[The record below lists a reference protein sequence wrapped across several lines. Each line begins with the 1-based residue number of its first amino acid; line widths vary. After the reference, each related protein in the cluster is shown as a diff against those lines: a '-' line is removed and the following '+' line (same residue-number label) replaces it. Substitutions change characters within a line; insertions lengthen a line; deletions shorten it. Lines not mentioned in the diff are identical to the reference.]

1 MDKQPVGQL
10 PELTQSANDDEL
22 MIITNSD
29 LNQLKKEKI
38 ADFITDLTSTDADNS
53 LIKGSDGKLFVSNE
67 IDSANIEGVLS
78 LDNIP
83 QLTTE
88 KLPDSGVTAGFY
100 RNPTNMSVNNKG
112 QITAVEDGESGVIN
126 DITPFVTNCILSSQ
140 NAAIT
145 KQSYTQA
152 AYVNKG
158 CTVSESNIASGFGV
172 GDYILLSK
180 VMPDANAL
188 VLEIPFNVTSV
199 SGIQPIAS
207 INNYGNSI
215 CIEDG
220 LLTLHYDNNRLAGTT
235 ALNTNTDYT
244 FKLERTA
251 GGYTLSLKEG
261 TGAYTSEI
269 TLAST
274 IGFFGGKSIYLG
286 SRGNNYLKGTINLAG
301 VNITADG
308 SAYWNVSTPADFETV
323 TVQGTFQLL
332 MPDGRNADL
341 TLNNESMT
349 LTIDDVLLY
358 SPSGM
363 SKTILVTNEGEL
375 MIRDFYAE
383 SYEQPSDIRLN
394 GVWFDKSSNMMK
406 TQLNTYPNFLSVG
419 NIVVNTSGK
428 VEGFSAD
435 SYVGLPSTYSLGSN
449 WSFVWGA
456 EYDTTASGEQPVVFT
471 PTDDGDFQSFEVI
484 QNGTSLTAKFRRADV
499 FVVNKEVVTS
509 TAYEVQKTDSS
520 SGEAEV
526 TTGYVQASGSG
537 YVSAG
542 TQIYSDSAFETPLE
556 VAAADTWSYT
566 GGSVENTELITGY
579 TKVGGITLVPADAVV
594 YSDVNCTSVQGS
606 ATGTDYTYSGS
617 TAESIICTLSDTITG
632 SGTENVTVG
641 YNGSNYFLNDETYTS
656 TDLVNDDAQI
666 ILGSDGVNSFK
677 GSIEL
682 EGMVLTT
689 PIEQWQWNGVNAIN
703 PNITTYGTLTN
714 DNGVVSG
721 FSDVNY
727 LRINQS
733 FDFSKPW
740 KIMTK
745 IHTPADLTTRY
756 NDFLGTPVAQVGRFA
771 IGISNTSQ
779 NFTFAFDLDAD
790 SSWSNTA
797 NSTAYTVLPNTDYW
811 YMAEYTGS
819 QYAQYY
825 SLTGEE
831 DSYVENGVAS
841 ESAPFTTIPY
851 INLGKYSNTVGN
863 SSYFD
868 GSIDLSETFV
878 YVNNELVWSW
888 NGLTSSVT
896 DFVPFVGAKIGEVVD
911 DGTSITDMSLDLPL
925 SLAKDTDVVHNTGN
939 ELIKGMKTF
948 HNPITL
954 TGDTRQYNTGFY
966 SFAGINTLNP
976 NATYEEME
984 TASNG
989 TVLRGARMLSNINDN
1004 DGSEWPY
1011 AYIQSQIGVN
1021 SAGLYSGTYLGLRL
1035 KDDNGEIILPQKG
1048 VQYYMYKDGSTY
1060 FVFPKATTP
1069 ATTRSTASDGKIAA
1083 VVQNYRNGTSW
1094 YRVWSDGWIEQGGY
1108 LANTANNY
1116 SGTKFTIT
1124 FLKPFKNT
1132 NYCFMRTDKYARP
1145 ANMTYPNLNGTYNT
1159 KSTNKITL
1167 PGDGTY
1173 NSGLDWYACGY

>member
-53 LIKGSDGKLFVSNE
+53 LIKGSDGKLFVSEE

-172 GDYILLSK
+172 GNYILLSK

-220 LLTLHYDNNRLAGTT
+220 LLTLHYDNNILAGTT

-251 GGYTLSLKEG
+251 GGYTLSLKED
-261 TGAYTSEI
+261 TGAYADEI
-269 TLAST
+269 TLSST

-323 TVQGTFQLL
+323 TVQGAFQLL
-332 MPDGRNADL
+332 MPNDRNADL
-341 TLNNESMT
+341 TLNNESAT
-349 LTIDDVLLY
+349 ITIDDTLLY
-358 SPSGM
+358 QYAGM
-363 SKTILVTNEGEL
+363 EKTILVTNEGEL

-394 GVWFDKSSNMMK
+394 GVWFDKTSNMMK

-449 WSFVWGA
+449 WSFAWGA

-471 PTDDGDFQSFEVI
+471 PTDDGEFQSFEVI
-484 QNGTSLTAKFRRADV
+484 QNGTSLTAKFRRSDV

-509 TAYEVQKTDSS
+509 TAYEVQKTDTS
-520 SGEAEV
+520 SGDPLI

-556 VAAADTWSYT
+556 EAASDTWSYT
-566 GGSVENTELITGY
+566 GESVENTELVTGY
-579 TKVGGITLVPADAVV
+579 TKVSGATLVPADTVV
-594 YSDVNCTSVQGS
+594 YSDANCTSVQGS

-617 TAESIICTLSDTITG
+617 TAESIICTLSDTVTG

-666 ILGSDGVNSFK
+666 MLGSDGVNSFK
-677 GSIEL
+677 SSIEL

-721 FSDVNY
+721 FSNDNY
-727 LRINQS
+727 LGING
-733 FDFSKPW
+733 FSNYNTFTFR
-740 KIMTK
+740 TK
-745 IHTPADLTTRY
+745 IHTPATYVNDY
-756 NDFLGTPVAQVGRFA
+756 NDVLGNSLTSSSVGSFA
-771 IGISNTSQ
+771 WSIAESDKCI
-779 NFTFAFDLDAD
+779 NF
-790 SSWSNTA
+790 NY
-797 NSTAYTVLPNTDYW
+797 NSGSGWERVLEGVYVLPDNTDIWLELSYDGTQ
-811 YMAEYTGS
+811 YTQS
-819 QYAQYY
+819 Y
-825 SLTGEE
+825 SLTG
-831 DSYVENGVAS
+831 VEGSFQADVS
-841 ESAPFTTIPY
+841 SSSTFKIDLQTLF
-851 INLGKYSNTVGN
+851 LGKWVTDH
-863 SSYFD
+863 FFE
-868 GSIDLSETFV
+868 GSIDLNET
-878 YVNNELVWSW
+878 YIKINGQTVWSW

-925 SLAKDTDVVHNTGN
+925 SLAKDTDVVHSTGN
-939 ELIKGMKTF
+939 ELVEGIKTF
-948 HNPITL
+948 
-954 TGDTRQYNTGFY
+954 QNTAIFT
-966 SFAGINTLNP
+966 NDL
-976 NATYEEME
+976 
-984 TASNG
+984 SNG
-989 TVLRGARMLSNINDN
+989 RGAIEVRPQKTSYDGTTQSDIILYDLNNTRIGGIRSSVNTSDYREIFLYTCDKNNAWQANIKLQTRS
-1004 DGSEWPY
+1004 DGS
-1011 AYIQSQIGVN
+1011 AYFN
-1021 SAGLYSGTYLGLRL
+1021 FPRCTTAAG
-1035 KDDNGEIILPQKG
+1035 
-1048 VQYYMYKDGSTY
+1048 
-1060 FVFPKATTP
+1060 TT
-1069 ATTRSTASDGKIAA
+1069 STAKSDKVC
-1083 VVQNYRNGTSW
+1083 VVVANYRNGTSW
-1094 YRVWSDGWIEQGGY
+1094 YRVWSDGWIEQGGRTTS
-1108 LANTANNY
+1108 LSQQATTTVTLMKAFTNANYTVLVAPSQSTSRYANPSAYSLTA
-1116 SGTKFTIT
+1116 
-1124 FLKPFKNT
+1124 KNFVVR
-1132 NYCFMRTDKYARP
+1132 NISNAGSNCSMY
-1145 ANMTYPNLNGTYNT
+1145 
-1159 KSTNKITL
+1159 
-1167 PGDGTY
+1167 
-1173 NSGLDWYACGY
+1173 WYACGY

>member
-1 MDKQPVGQL
+1 MDKLPVGQL
-10 PELTQSANDDEL
+10 PDLVSSNNDDEI
-22 MIITNSD
+22 MVITNSETSS
-29 LNQLKKEKI
+29 LQKEKI

-220 LLTLHYDNNRLAGTT
+220 LLTLHYDNNILAGTT

-261 TGAYTSEI
+261 TGAYADEI
-269 TLAST
+269 TLSST

-332 MPDGRNADL
+332 MPDDRNADL
-341 TLNNESMT
+341 TLNNESAT
-349 LTIDDVLLY
+349 ITIDDTLLY
-358 SPSGM
+358 QYAGM
-363 SKTILVTNEGEL
+363 EKTILVTNEGEL

-383 SYEQPSDIRLN
+383 SYTEPSDIRLN
-394 GVWFDKSSNMMK
+394 GVWFDKTANQMK

-449 WSFVWGA
+449 WSFAWGA

-499 FVVNKEVVTS
+499 FLVNKEVVTS
-509 TAYEVQKTDSS
+509 TAYEVQKTDTS
-520 SGEAEV
+520 SGDPLI

-556 VAAADTWSYT
+556 EAASDTWSYT
-566 GGSVENTELITGY
+566 GESVENTELVTGY
-579 TKVGGITLVPADAVV
+579 TKVSGATLVPADTVI
-594 YSDVNCTSVQGS
+594 YSDANCTSVQGS

-617 TAESIICTLSDTITG
+617 TAESIICTLSDTVTG

-666 ILGSDGVNSFK
+666 MLGSDGVNSFK
-677 GSIEL
+677 SSIEL

-714 DNGVVSG
+714 DNGVFSG
-721 FSDVNY
+721 FNSSNY
-727 LRINQS
+727 LIIPRS
-733 FDFSKPW
+733 FGSTPW
-740 KIMTK
+740 VYKTK
-745 IHTPADLTTRY
+745 IHTPATLERF
-756 NDFLGTPVAQVGRFA
+756 NDFWGSYRDIV
-771 IGISNTSQ
+771 IGIIYNSSNAT
-779 NFTFAFDLDAD
+779 NNWKLNLAVGTD
-790 SSWSNTA
+790 SKSVWDYSA
-797 NSTAYTVLPNTDYW
+797 PGTVVLQPNTDYW
-811 YMAEYTGS
+811 IEVAFTGTAYTLS
-819 QYAQYY
+819 Y
-825 SLTGEE
+825 STTGEE
-831 DSYVENGVAS
+831 DSYILDNTYTSSTPLDITQLIIGIYD
-841 ESAPFTTIPY
+841 TTST
-851 INLGKYSNTVGN
+851 KW
-863 SSYFD
+863 FD
-868 GSIDLSETFV
+868 GSIDLNETTLT
-878 YVNNELVWSW
+878 VNNELVWSW

-925 SLAKDTDVVHNTGN
+925 SLAKDTDVVHSTGN
-939 ELIKGMKTF
+939 ELVEGIKTF
-948 HNPITL
+948 
-954 TGDTRQYNTGFY
+954 QNTAIFT
-966 SFAGINTLNP
+966 NDL
-976 NATYEEME
+976 
-984 TASNG
+984 SNG
-989 TVLRGARMLSNINDN
+989 RGAIEVHPQKTSYDGTTKSDIILYDLNNTRIGGIRSSVNTSDYREIFLYTCDKNNAWHANIKLQTRS
-1004 DGSEWPY
+1004 DGSEYFYFPRCTT
-1011 AYIQSQIGVN
+1011 A
-1021 SAGLYSGTYLGLRL
+1021 AG
-1035 KDDNGEIILPQKG
+1035 
-1048 VQYYMYKDGSTY
+1048 
-1060 FVFPKATTP
+1060 TT
-1069 ATTRSTASDGKIAA
+1069 STAKSDKVC
-1083 VVQNYRNGTSW
+1083 VVVANYRNGTSW
-1094 YRVWSDGWIEQGGY
+1094 YRVWSDGWIEQGVV
-1108 LANTANNY
+1108 ATVNNAAPNA
-1116 SGTKFTIT
+1116 SIRVNL
-1124 FLKPFKNT
+1124 LKSMSNT
-1132 NYCFMRTDKYARP
+1132 NYTVLSTGVQKVGLAFSPGCRCYRHTKYLECSAFQNPGPFCFYV
-1145 ANMTYPNLNGTYNT
+1145 
-1159 KSTNKITL
+1159 
-1167 PGDGTY
+1167 
-1173 NSGLDWYACGY
+1173 CGY

>member
-172 GDYILLSK
+172 GNYILLSK

-261 TGAYTSEI
+261 TGAYADEI
-269 TLAST
+269 TLSST

-323 TVQGTFQLL
+323 TVQGAFQLL
-332 MPDGRNADL
+332 MPNDRNADL
-341 TLNNESMT
+341 TLNNESAT
-349 LTIDDVLLY
+349 ITIDDTLLY
-358 SPSGM
+358 QYAGM
-363 SKTILVTNEGEL
+363 EKTILVTNEGEL

-449 WSFVWGA
+449 WSFAWGA

-509 TAYEVQKTDSS
+509 TAYEVQKTDTSN
-520 SGEAEV
+520 GDPLI

-556 VAAADTWSYT
+556 EAASDTWSYT
-566 GGSVENTELITGY
+566 GESVENTELITGY
-579 TKVGGITLVPADAVV
+579 TKVGGATLVPADTVV
-594 YSDVNCTSVQGS
+594 YSDANCTSVQGS
-606 ATGTDYTYSGS
+606 ATGTDCTYSGS
-617 TAESIICTLSDTITG
+617 TAESIICTLSDTVTG

-666 ILGSDGVNSFK
+666 MLGSDGVNSFK
-677 GSIEL
+677 SSIEL

-756 NDFLGTPVAQVGRFA
+756 NDFLGNPVVQVGRFA

-779 NFTFAFDLDAD
+779 IFTFVFDLDAD
-790 SSWSNTA
+790 NSSWSNNA
-797 NSTAYTVLPNTDYW
+797 NNTAYTVLPNTDYW

-831 DSYVENGVAS
+831 NSYVENGVAS
-841 ESAPFTTIPY
+841 ESAPFTTVPY
-851 INLGKYSNTVGN
+851 LNLGKYSNTVGN
-863 SSYFD
+863 SAYFD
-868 GSIDLSETFV
+868 GTIDLSETFI

-954 TGDTRQYNTGFY
+954 TGDTRQYNTGFN

-989 TVLRGARMLSNINDN
+989 TVLRGARMISNINYN
-1004 DGSEWPY
+1004 DGSDWY

-1021 SAGLYSGTYLGLRL
+1021 STGLYCGTYLGLRL
-1035 KDDNGEIILPQKG
+1035 KDDNGEFITPQRSI
-1048 VQYYMYKDGSTY
+1048 QYYMYKDGSTY

-1069 ATTRSTASDGKIAA
+1069 ATTVSTASDGKIAA
-1083 VVQNYRNGTSW
+1083 VVQNYVNGTSW
-1094 YRVWSDGWIEQGGY
+1094 YRVWSDGWKEQGGRTTS
-1108 LANTANNY
+1108 LSQGATTTVTLMKAFTNANYTVLVAPSQSTKNYANPSAYSLTA
-1116 SGTKFTIT
+1116 
-1124 FLKPFKNT
+1124 KNFVVR
-1132 NYCFMRTDKYARP
+1132 NIGNAGSNCSMY
-1145 ANMTYPNLNGTYNT
+1145 
-1159 KSTNKITL
+1159 
-1167 PGDGTY
+1167 
-1173 NSGLDWYACGY
+1173 WYACGY